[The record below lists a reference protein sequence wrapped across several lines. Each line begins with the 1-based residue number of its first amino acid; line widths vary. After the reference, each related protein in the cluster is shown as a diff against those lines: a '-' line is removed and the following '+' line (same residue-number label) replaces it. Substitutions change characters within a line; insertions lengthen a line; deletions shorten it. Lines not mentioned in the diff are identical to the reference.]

1 MEFLCVHC
9 EKRTQ
14 GTPYRVYSEES
25 GVTLV
30 DQLTCGLCAM
40 EAKKLNLTA
49 LKFTL
54 PGEAPALRVLEPIQ
68 KERIERGD
76 IGQQGHK
83 VPK

>member
-30 DQLTCGLCAM
+30 DQLTCALCAM
-40 EAKKLNLTA
+40 EAKKLNLIA
-49 LKFTL
+49 LKFIL
-54 PGEAPALRVLEPIQ
+54 PGEAPALRVLEPIEKGLIQ
-68 KERIERGD
+68 PSD
-76 IGQQGHK
+76 IGLQGRK
-83 VPK
+83 IPK

>member
-30 DQLTCGLCAM
+30 DQLTCALCAM
-40 EAKKLNLTA
+40 EAKKLNLIA
-49 LKFTL
+49 LKFIL
-54 PGEAPALRVLEPIQ
+54 PGEAPALRVVEPIEKGLIQ
-68 KERIERGD
+68 PSD
-76 IGQQGHK
+76 IGLQGRK
-83 VPK
+83 IPK

>member
-30 DQLTCGLCAM
+30 DQLTCALCAM
-40 EAKKLNLTA
+40 EAKKLNLIA
-49 LKFTL
+49 LKFIL
-54 PGEAPALRVLEPIQ
+54 PGEAPALRVVEPIEKGLSQ
-68 KERIERGD
+68 PSD
-76 IGQQGHK
+76 IGLQGRK
-83 VPK
+83 IPK